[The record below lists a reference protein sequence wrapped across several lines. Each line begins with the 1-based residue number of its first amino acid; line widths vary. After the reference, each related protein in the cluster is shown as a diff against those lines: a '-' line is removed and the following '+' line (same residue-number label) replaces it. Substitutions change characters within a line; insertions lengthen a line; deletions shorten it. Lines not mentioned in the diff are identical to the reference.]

1 MTSQASYSTILRS
14 SAIIGGAQFTNIL
27 IGLVRI
33 KMVALLLGPAGIGLL
48 GFYTNLIQI
57 AATVSGLGINTT
69 GTRQI
74 AAANAKG
81 GTDAISLS
89 RRALFWGSLALAL
102 TGGAIFWLASGWI
115 ARVVLADAGRSSEV
129 AWLALGVT
137 LTVAASSQ
145 SALLTGLRR
154 VGDLARVNVGAG
166 IISTVLSVLALWALG
181 DKALVLVAL
190 LGPGVGFV
198 LGHVY
203 VARLAKPSG
212 PATSL
217 TTMAPEWREMVA
229 LGLPFM
235 LSGLVMTL
243 GQLLVRTILQRELG
257 LGAAGYFQAA
267 WAIGM
272 MYLGFILGAMGTDYY
287 PRLAALIRD
296 AREATSL
303 VNEQTEVALLLLAPV
318 LLALLGLSPWVI
330 ALLYSAEFGP
340 AVEVLRWQL
349 LGDVFKVLS
358 WPLAMVL
365 TAAGAGKTFFLMESA
380 AMLTFVVMTFLG
392 IPYLGV
398 AATGVGFLA
407 MYGVHLP
414 LVWIAARRL
423 IDFRW
428 RRSVRWQAIA
438 VILATVTV
446 DVVSRADDFVGA
458 VVGLVL
464 AFAFGLWALLRLA
477 ERSGAKG
484 RLGRLAALGQKLNGW
499 LARKT

>member
-272 MYLGFILGAMGTDYY
+272 MYLGFFLGAMGTDYY

-296 AREATSL
+296 AREAKLDEADPERQDGAFERGLARL
-303 VNEQTEVALLLLAPV
+303 VHVENPASPCEAVVLDVVEPHRSAARPVVAFHDVVDLFATCFARLVGFDPAALVLDIAPHLGEVPVVGRIDAQPVHVDGVLRVNQAKDEVRASDPSRRLPAGHVALSRFGAIRPP
-318 LLALLGLSPWVI
+318 GI
-330 ALLYSAEFGP
+330 AFACG
-340 AVEVLRWQL
+340 
-349 LGDVFKVLS
+349 
-358 WPLAMVL
+358 
-365 TAAGAGKTFFLMESA
+365 
-380 AMLTFVVMTFLG
+380 
-392 IPYLGV
+392 
-398 AATGVGFLA
+398 
-407 MYGVHLP
+407 P
-414 LVWIAARRL
+414 LVVPGVPKRL
-423 IDFRW
+423 RFMP
-428 RRSVRWQAIA
+428 A
-438 VILATVTV
+438 
-446 DVVSRADDFVGA
+446 
-458 VVGLVL
+458 
-464 AFAFGLWALLRLA
+464 LRLSA
-477 ERSGAKG
+477 RICGH
-484 RLGRLAALGQKLNGW
+484 AA
-499 LARKT
+499 